1 MEQIFI
7 KLLDENLECVN
18 CRVKDTK
25 IIITAKSIRK
35 EVVCPYC
42 GSISSRTHSVYQREI
57 QDSFEG
63 LSMDRAGVF

>member
-18 CRVKDTK
+18 YRVKDTK

>member
-1 MEQIFI
+1 MEQTFI
-7 KLLDENLECVN
+7 KLLDENLECVD

-42 GSISSRTHSVYQREI
+42 GSISSSVNTDRLERTTR
-57 QDSFEG
+57 
-63 LSMDRAGVF
+63 